1 MTILV
6 TGGTGFIGGHL
17 ARALLQL
24 GESTVLYDRSVAS
37 GPIYHTLRP
46 DELAELRLLQGDVTD
61 PVHLFRTIRDVQP
74 RVIVHLAALPTPA
87 AQADPATA
95 VRVITGG
102 TVNVLE
108 AVRQAGGPRLVWA
121 SSVQKFGPLGRYR
134 SRHEV
139 DRIVD
144 DATAD
149 PVTVYGACKAQAE
162 VLAQHYAR
170 TWDLDV
176 TGLRPCGILAPGPY
190 TGAPPELEAMVE
202 AVAQGRPAFAPRADW
217 VFPQMSID
225 DVVGGFLTAIQ
236 RPDRGDGR
244 SFTIGAHNT
253 TLREL
258 ADILRRWAPN
268 ARIECEPGGGEP
280 AAILDNSG
288 IREVLGFQPRRELVD
303 GLRQRFDE
311 ALSLAGR

>member
-1 MTILV
+1 MAILV
-6 TGGTGFIGGHL
+6 TGGAGFVGGHL

-24 GESTVLYDRSVAS
+24 GEPIVVYDRSIAA
-37 GPIYHTLRP
+37 GPIHDTLTP
-46 DELAELRLLQGDVTD
+46 NELRAVRLVAGDVTD
-61 PVHLFRTIRDVQP
+61 PVHLFRTMREVDP

-108 AVRQAGGPRLVWA
+108 AMRQFGVPRLVWA

-134 SRHEV
+134 ARHGVE
-139 DRIVD
+139 RIMD
-144 DATAD
+144 DAAAD
-149 PVTVYGACKAQAE
+149 PITVYGASKAQAE

-176 TGLRPCGILAPGPY
+176 TGLRPCGILARGPH
-190 TGAPPELEAMVE
+190 TGAPPELVE
-202 AVAQGRPAFAPRADW
+202 LIDAVAQGRPARAPRADW
-217 VFPQMSID
+217 VFPQMSIED
-225 DVVGGFLTAIQ
+225 AVGAFMAAIR
-236 RPDRGDGR
+236 RPGRGDGR

-253 TLREL
+253 SLREI
-258 ADILRRWAPN
+258 AEILRQWQSE
-268 ARIECEPGGGEP
+268 ARIEFGPGDGQP
-280 AAILDNSG
+280 AAVLDNSG
-288 IREVLGFQPRRELVD
+288 IREVLGFQPSRDLAY

-311 ALSLAGR
+311 ALGS